1 LFPSSIDTVK
11 APGIQKTILLA
22 SDTNS
27 RVLSSPAL
35 VSLNSIR
42 TDEDFNTMNKSHI
55 PVAVLLEGKFKS
67 LFANRLDATVQDSVL
82 RSTKKPFA
90 ASATTSTKQIVVS
103 DADIVTNAVSNT
115 TGPLPMG
122 ELPLESYR
130 FANRE
135 FFLNSVDYMVS
146 TSGVFESRNKDFTL
160 RLLDK
165 KKIQEQRTQ
174 WQFINIV
181 VPIGIII
188 LFGLGFQYFR
198 KNRYAV

>member
-1 LFPSSIDTVK
+1 
-11 APGIQKTILLA
+11 
-22 SDTNS
+22 
-27 RVLSSPAL
+27 
-35 VSLNSIR
+35 
-42 TDEDFNTMNKSHI
+42 M
-55 PVAVLLEGKFKS
+55 LEGKFKS
-67 LFANRLDATVQDSVL
+67 LFANRLDAALQDSVQ
-82 RSTKKPFA
+82 RNTGRPFA
-90 ASATTSTKQIVVS
+90 ASATAESKQIIVS
-103 DADIVTNAVSNT
+103 DADLVTNAVSNT
-115 TGPLPMG
+115 AGPLPMG

-146 TSGVFESRNKDFTL
+146 NSGIFESRNKDFTL

-181 VPIGIII
+181 VPIVLIV

-198 KNRYAV
+198 KNKYAA

>member
-1 LFPSSIDTVK
+1 
-11 APGIQKTILLA
+11 
-22 SDTNS
+22 
-27 RVLSSPAL
+27 
-35 VSLNSIR
+35 
-42 TDEDFNTMNKSHI
+42 
-55 PVAVLLEGKFKS
+55 
-67 LFANRLDATVQDSVL
+67 
-82 RSTKKPFA
+82 
-90 ASATTSTKQIVVS
+90 
-103 DADIVTNAVSNT
+103 
-115 TGPLPMG
+115 MG

-146 TSGVFESRNKDFTL
+146 NSGIFESRNKDFTL

-181 VPIGIII
+181 VPIGLII

>member
-1 LFPSSIDTVK
+1 MPGAFTVSI
-11 APGIQKTILLA
+11 
-22 SDTNS
+22 
-27 RVLSSPAL
+27 
-35 VSLNSIR
+35 
-42 TDEDFNTMNKSHI
+42 
-55 PVAVLLEGKFKS
+55 LEGKFRS
-67 LFANRLDATVQDSVL
+67 LFANRLDAAMQDSVQL
-82 RSTKKPFA
+82 HTGKPFA
-90 ASATTSTKQIVVS
+90 ASATTDTKQIVVS

-122 ELPLESYR
+122 ELPMESYR

-146 TSGVFESRNKDFTL
+146 NNGIFESRNKDFTL

-165 KKIQEQRTQ
+165 KKIQDQRTQ

-181 VPIGIII
+181 VPIGLII